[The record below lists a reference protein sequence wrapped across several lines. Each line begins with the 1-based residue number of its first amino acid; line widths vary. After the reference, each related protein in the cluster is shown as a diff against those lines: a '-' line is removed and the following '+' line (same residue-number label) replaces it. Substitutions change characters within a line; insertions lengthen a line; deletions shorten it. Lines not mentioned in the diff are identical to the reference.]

1 MQRSRVAR
9 VALMGLAIMLIT
21 ACSFTSVLAAK
32 PVTIGYVSANLT
44 ATSQVRTTN
53 AFKAQ
58 TKEIGWKVIAADA
71 KGSWPALADQ
81 IENFVQ
87 MNVDVI
93 VIAMSDLPSIKAAIT
108 TANKANIPVISID
121 SGVADGVIADITTD
135 NYAMGT
141 KVSKYMAE
149 RLNGKGNIIVFKFD
163 EHHGTRTRGD
173 ALDDVLVDY
182 PQITVLATHYLPPA
196 GFMQDAQ
203 ARTETD
209 ITKFGDKID
218 AVWCPWDGP
227 AMAATMALQASRIGR
242 DKCFVTGV
250 DGEQETFNLIRS
262 GSPLVATVAQPFE
275 LMSKAAIKLVGEIV
289 VNGRPVDQVVP
300 PTKTIYV
307 DAPLVT
313 PDNVPAK
320 GAWPWD

>member
-1 MQRSRVAR
+1 MQRSRGTR
-9 VALMGLAIMLIT
+9 VALMGLAIMLVMG
-21 ACSFTSVLAAK
+21 CSFTSALAAK
-32 PVTIGYVSANLT
+32 PITIGYVAANMT

-58 TKEIGWKVIAADA
+58 TKDIGWKVIAADA

-87 MNVDVI
+87 MNVDAI
-93 VIAMSDLPSIKAAIT
+93 VIAMSDLPSIRPAIAA
-108 TANKANIPVISID
+108 ANKANIPVISID

-135 NYAMGT
+135 NHAMGT

-149 RLNGKGNIIVFKFD
+149 RLNGKGNIVVFKFD
-163 EHHGTRTRGD
+163 EHHGTRKRGEAFD
-173 ALDDVLVDY
+173 TVLADY

-203 ARTETD
+203 ARMETD
-209 ITKFGDKID
+209 ITKFGNKID

-227 AMAATMALQASRIGR
+227 AMAVTMVLQAAKIGR

-250 DGEQETFNLIRS
+250 DGEEETFNLIRS

-275 LMSKAAIKLVGEIV
+275 LMSKAAISLIKEIV
-289 VNGRPVDQVVP
+289 VEGKPVKKVVP
-300 PTKTIYV
+300 STKTIYV

-320 GAWPWD
+320 GTSLWK